1 MDDAAVQPLPDDP
14 RLLKAL
20 LIERAQLLG
29 LRENRIAELEEQ
41 NQRIVELEKQN
52 QQIELENQQ
61 IKLEIQ
67 RIESLRQQ
75 RIAELEQA
83 RAELERANAEAE
95 LDKLRLKQQLMVA
108 LKKLYGPRGDR
119 LADEGDV
126 AQLLLEFA
134 TALEAKPVDAADLPT
149 EAGAIDPQTVR
160 RVKRRKGRRDLG
172 SDEFDH
178 LPVIRR
184 EYDLKE
190 QDKPCP
196 CCNQPR
202 VKIGKE
208 SSWQIEYIPG
218 YFQRIEHVRIKYACG
233 QCEQNAL
240 NPQIELADK
249 PLQPIEKGMAGP
261 GLLAYV
267 ITSKFADYLPLYRL
281 ENIFA
286 RNGLSIDRVTQ
297 CIWCRDVA
305 NLIKP
310 LYDRMTQRLLGSHV
324 ICTDDTV
331 MPMLAPGK
339 TKQARMWI
347 YLGDAANPYNV
358 FDFTQSRSRD
368 GPARFLEGYGLDK
381 LTAGKQTILADAY
394 GGYDGIC
401 IAGGITQAGCWA
413 HARRKFVDTRDLSPQ
428 IADGALLRIG
438 KLFAIEQQVKDASP
452 EERLKLRQS
461 QSRSIVTELR
471 EKLLEWKQTLLPK
484 HPVAGAINYALNQ
497 WNPLTVFLSD
507 GQVAIHNN
515 LAEQE
520 MKRIALNR
528 KNSLFVGN
536 ERGGET
542 AAILSSFTSTC
553 RRHGI
558 DPQIYF
564 TQLLTNL
571 PSTPISQLDSWL
583 PDRWKQAK

>member
-1 MDDAAVQPLPDDP
+1 MDDAAVESLPDDP
-14 RLLKAL
+14 RLLKLL
-20 LIERAQLLG
+20 LIEQITQRDKRLAACDQ
-29 LRENRIAELEEQ
+29 RIAVLERSKAELE
-41 NQRIVELEKQN
+41 
-52 QQIELENQQ
+52 
-61 IKLEIQ
+61 
-67 RIESLRQQ
+67 
-75 RIAELEQA
+75 LEQ
-83 RAELERANAEAE
+83 
-95 LDKLRLKQQLMVA
+95 LRLKQQLMVA

-134 TALEAKPVDAADLPT
+134 TALEARPLDAADLPP
-149 EAGAIDPQTVR
+149 EAGVVDPQTVR

-178 LPVIRR
+178 LPGIRR
-184 EYDLKE
+184 EHDLKE
-190 QDKPCP
+190 EDKPCP

-202 VKIGKE
+202 VKIGEE

-218 YFQRIEHVRIKYACG
+218 YFQRIEHVRLKYACRG
-233 QCEQNAL
+233 CEQNAL
-240 NPQIELADK
+240 NPHIELADK
-249 PLQPIEKGMAGP
+249 PVQPIEKGMAGP

-267 ITSKFADYLPLYRL
+267 VTAKFADYLPLYRL

-286 RNGLSIDRVTQ
+286 RNGFEIDRVTQ
-297 CIWCRDVA
+297 CLWCRDVA

-310 LYDRMTQRLLGSHV
+310 LYDRMVGRVLGSHV
-324 ICTDDTV
+324 IHTDDTI

-339 TKQARMWI
+339 TKQARMWV
-347 YLGDAANPYNV
+347 YLGDPANPYNL
-358 FDFTQSRSRD
+358 FDFTISRSRD
-368 GPARFLEGYGLDK
+368 GPARFLKSYN
-381 LTAGKQTILADAY
+381 QTIVADAY

-428 IADGALLRIG
+428 IADAALLRIG
-438 KLFAIEQQVKDASP
+438 KLFAIEQQAKDASAQ
-452 EERLKLRQS
+452 ERLGLRQS
-461 QSRSIVTELR
+461 QSQSIVSELR
-471 EKLLEWKQTLLPK
+471 DRLLEWKQTLLPK
-484 HPVAGAINYALNQ
+484 HPVAGAINYVLNQ

-520 MKRIALNR
+520 MKRIALCR

-553 RRHGI
+553 RRHSI

-571 PSTPISQLDSWL
+571 PSTPISQLDRWL
-583 PDRWKQAK
+583 PDQWKPAALGM